1 MKISLSLLLY
11 VVWFFILFAL
21 EDEPLFNSR
30 VNNGEVSYSE
40 IDEASGIAASA
51 VNPGVLW
58 THNDS
63 GGESRI
69 FAIGTDGSLK
79 GIFYLEGIE
88 NRDWEDIAVGPG
100 PAENVSYIYLADI
113 GDNEAKHE
121 NKFIYRIEE
130 PTVTSD
136 PEEPVLIKNISAIS
150 FTYPDGERDAETI
163 MIDPLT
169 KDIFI
174 LGKRDTDSRLY
185 KLPFPQS
192 INENADCVL
201 ASLINFPFDPED
213 QTPNNYLTGG
223 DISADGSE
231 IIVKSYSNVFY
242 WKRNDGETV
251 EETMSATPENIYYVK
266 EPQGEAICWEN
277 EGVNGYYTLSE
288 ELTIGEFT
296 FSAYLYYYPRN
307 ITASVENRNLDHSL
321 FLRQNYPNPFN
332 AGTNIEYDVTRNGS
346 NVKLIVYD
354 NLGRKIKILVDEIH
368 SAGKYNL
375 KFYPA
380 DLQSGI
386 YFYKIQIGDK
396 TDVKK
401 LIYLK

>member
-1 MKISLSLLLY
+1 MFLIG
-11 VVWFFILFAL
+11 WFFILSAL
-21 EDEPLFNSR
+21 EDDPQFNTR
-30 VNNGEVSYSE
+30 VNKGEVSYSE

-51 VNPGVLW
+51 VNPGIIW

-63 GGESRI
+63 GGENRI
-69 FAIGTDGSLK
+69 FAIGIDGTLK

-100 PAENVSYIYLADI
+100 PAENISYIYIADI
-113 GDNEAKHE
+113 GDNEAKYE
-121 NKFIYRIEE
+121 KKIIYRIEE

-136 PEEPVLIKNISAIS
+136 LEVPVLIQNISEIT

-163 MIDPLT
+163 MVDPLT

-185 KLPFPQS
+185 KLSFPQS
-192 INENADCVL
+192 IDENADCELV
-201 ASLINFPFDPED
+201 SLINFPFDPED
-213 QTPNNYLTGG
+213 DTPNNYLTGG

-242 WKRNDGETV
+242 WKRIDGESV
-251 EETMSATPENIYYVK
+251 EETMIGTPENIYYVK

-307 ITASVENRNLDHSL
+307 ITVSVENRNLVHSL

-332 AGTNIEYDVTRNGS
+332 AGTNIEYSVLQNS
-346 NVKLIVYD
+346 SKVKLIIYD
-354 NLGRKIKILVDEIH
+354 NLGRMIKILVDEIQ
-368 SAGKYNL
+368 SAGNYNM
-375 KFYPA
+375 KFNPV
-380 DLQSGI
+380 DLESGI